1 MAKKKK
7 FRVEFRKNRTPRA
20 RKTDWTRQFDEHG
33 FQEQAPETEERI
45 SGKGETSRRRTIRTA
60 DAGPNL
66 GNAEMPC
73 NVFLEVDEKACRRGR
88 VLSVYGLSS
97 SVLANDGALYQCAT
111 RRILKTLSTDQ
122 RNPVVA
128 GDRVFFRPN
137 EKFMPDESR
146 IEVTEQAVLPTVS
159 PCESAPLREGLI
171 VRVEPRHGTISRA
184 VRGRRQVIVAN
195 VDQLLIVAS
204 VAEPRL
210 KPNLIDRMLA
220 AAEKGR
226 VKPIICINKIDLIE
240 PANLEPLVGVYSRMG
255 YPVLLV
261 SAMTGFGIDRV
272 RRLTVGRQSVV
283 AGQSG
288 VGKSSL
294 LNAID
299 SNLHLRVGAVSEDNE
314 KGRHTTTTARLL
326 PIARGGFVV
335 DTPGMRSFELWDVIP
350 EEVAGYYRDLRPYVS
365 LCRFPDCTHTH
376 EDDCAVKDA
385 VTDGRLDERRYE
397 SYCHMRSGQI
407 EE

>member
-7 FRVEFRKNRTPRA
+7 FRAEFRKNRTPRA

-45 SGKGETSRRRTIRTA
+45 GGRGDMSRHRTVCTSSEA
-60 DAGPNL
+60 AAEP
-66 GNAEMPC
+66 GNAEIPFDVM
-73 NVFLEVDEKACRRGR
+73 LDVDLADSCCGR
-88 VLSVYGLSS
+88 VLSVFGLSS
-97 SVLANDGALYQCAT
+97 TVMGDDGGLCQCAT
-111 RRILKTLSTDQ
+111 RRILKTLSTDE

-128 GDRVFFRPN
+128 GDRVVYRPVKN
-137 EKFMPDESR
+137 SQP
-146 IEVTEQAVLPTVS
+146 
-159 PCESAPLREGLI
+159 REGMI
-171 VRVEPRHGTISRA
+171 VRVEPRHGTVSRA
-184 VRGRRQVIVAN
+184 VRGRRQVLVSN
-195 VDQLLIVAS
+195 VDQVLVVTS

-210 KPNLIDRMLA
+210 KPNLIDRLLV

-226 VKPIICINKIDLIE
+226 VRPIICINKIDLVE
-240 PANLEPLVGVYSRMG
+240 PANFEPLVGVYSRMG
-255 YPVLLV
+255 YPVLLA
-261 SAMTGFGIDRV
+261 SAKTGFGIERL
-272 RRLTVGRQSVV
+272 RRLAAGRESVV

-299 SNLHLRVGAVSEDNE
+299 ASLHLRVGLVSEENE

-326 PIARGGFVV
+326 PLGCGGFVV
-335 DTPGMRSFELWDVIP
+335 DTPGLRSFELWDVIP
-350 EEVAGYYRDLRPYVS
+350 EEVAGYFRDLRPYVS
-365 LCRFPDCTHTH
+365 LCRFPNCTHTH

-397 SYCHMRSGQI
+397 SYCHMRSGQM

>member
-7 FRVEFRKNRTPRA
+7 FRAEFRKNRTPRT
-20 RKTDWTRQFDEHG
+20 RKTDWTRQFDAHG
-33 FQEQAPETEERI
+33 FQDLTPETEERI
-45 SGKGETSRRRTIRTA
+45 SGKGEMNRHRTIRTA
-60 DAGPNL
+60 EAGQDL
-66 GNAEMPC
+66 GSAEIPFD
-73 NVFLEVDEKACRRGR
+73 VLLEVDVAACRRGR
-88 VLSVYGLSS
+88 VLSVFGLSNT
-97 SVLANDGALYQCAT
+97 VLDDDGTPYQCAT
-111 RRILKTLSTDQ
+111 RRILKTLSTEE

-128 GDRVFFRPN
+128 GDHVLFRTCEN
-137 EKFMPDESR
+137 ASS
-146 IEVTEQAVLPTVS
+146 QASPTVS
-159 PCESAPLREGLI
+159 PREQTPLKEGLI

-195 VDQLLIVAS
+195 VDQLLIVSS

-210 KPNLIDRMLA
+210 KPNLIDRLLA
-220 AAEKGR
+220 AAEKGG
-226 VKPIICINKIDLIE
+226 VKPVICINKIDLIE

-255 YPVLLV
+255 YQVLLV
-261 SAMTGFGIDRV
+261 SAKTGFGIERL
-272 RRLTVGRQSVV
+272 RRLTAGRESVL

-299 SNLHLRVGAVSEDNE
+299 TNLHLRVGAVSEENE

-326 PIARGGFVV
+326 PIGSGGFVV

-365 LCRFPDCTHTH
+365 LCKFPNCTHTH

-397 SYCHMRSGQI
+397 SYCNLRSGQI

>member
-7 FRVEFRKNRTPRA
+7 FRAEFRKNRAPRA

-33 FQEQAPETEERI
+33 FQEQAPETGERI
-45 SGKGETSRRRTIRTA
+45 SGRGDMARRRTVCTA
-60 DAGPNL
+60 DAAPGL
-66 GNAEMPC
+66 GNAEVPFEM
-73 NVFLEVDEKACRRGR
+73 VLDVDLAACRLGR
-88 VLSVYGLSS
+88 VLSVFGLAST
-97 SVLANDGALYQCAT
+97 VLGDDGACYQCGT
-111 RRILKTLSTDQ
+111 RRILKTLSTDE

-128 GDRVFFRPN
+128 GDRVLFRLAENTQP
-137 EKFMPDESR
+137 
-146 IEVTEQAVLPTVS
+146 Q
-159 PCESAPLREGLI
+159 EGLI
-171 VRVEPRHGTISRA
+171 ERVEPRHGTISRA
-184 VRGRRQVIVAN
+184 VRGRRQVLVSN

-204 VAEPRL
+204 VAEPPL
-210 KPNLIDRMLA
+210 KPNLIDRLLV

-226 VKPIICINKIDLIE
+226 VRPILCINKVDLTE

-261 SAMTGFGIDRV
+261 SAKTGFGIERF
-272 RRLTVGRQSVV
+272 RRLAAGRESVV

-299 SNLHLRVGAVSEDNE
+299 TNLHLRVGAVSEENE
-314 KGRHTTTTARLL
+314 KGRHTTTTAKLL
-326 PIARGGFVV
+326 PISCGGFVV

-397 SYCHMRSGQI
+397 SYCHMRSGQV

>member
-7 FRVEFRKNRTPRA
+7 FRAEFRKNRTPRA

-45 SGKGETSRRRTIRTA
+45 SGRGEMNRHRTICATEPTA
-60 DAGPNL
+60 EL
-66 GNAEMPC
+66 GNAELPFD
-73 NVFLEVDEKACRRGR
+73 VLLDVDLSACRRGR
-88 VLSVYGLSS
+88 VLSVFGLAST
-97 SVLANDGALYQCAT
+97 VLGDDGTAYQCAT
-111 RRILKTLSTDQ
+111 RRILKTLCTEQ
-122 RNPVVA
+122 RNPVVT
-128 GDRVFFRPN
+128 GDRVLYRCSEN
-137 EKFMPDESR
+137 SQSK
-146 IEVTEQAVLPTVS
+146 
-159 PCESAPLREGLI
+159 EGLI
-171 VRVEPRHGTISRA
+171 ERVEPRRGTLSRA
-184 VRGRRQVIVAN
+184 VRGRRQVIVSN

-204 VAEPRL
+204 VAEPQL
-210 KPNLIDRMLA
+210 KPNLIDRLLV

-226 VKPIICINKIDLIE
+226 VRPIICINKIDLTE

-261 SAMTGFGIDRV
+261 SAKTGFGTN
-272 RRLTVGRQSVV
+272 RLRCLTAGRESVV

-299 SNLHLRVGAVSEDNE
+299 TNLHLRVGAVSEDSE

-326 PIARGGFVV
+326 PIGCGGFVV
-335 DTPGMRSFELWDVIP
+335 DTPGLRTFELWDVIP

-397 SYCHMRSGQI
+397 SYCHMRSGQMDDY
-407 EE
+407 

>member
-7 FRVEFRKNRTPRA
+7 FRAEFRKNRTPRA

-45 SGKGETSRRRTIRTA
+45 SGRGEMTRHRTICTSEVA
-60 DAGPNL
+60 PELGDAEIPFDVL
-66 GNAEMPC
+66 
-73 NVFLEVDEKACRRGR
+73 LDVDPAACRRGR
-88 VLSVYGLSS
+88 VLSVFGLTST
-97 SVLANDGALYQCAT
+97 VLGDDGTLYPCAT
-111 RRILKTLSTDQ
+111 RRILKTLSSDKH
-122 RNPVVA
+122 NPVVA
-128 GDRVFFRPN
+128 GDRVLFRL
-137 EKFMPDESR
+137 DEN
-146 IEVTEQAVLPTVS
+146 VQLK
-159 PCESAPLREGLI
+159 EGMI
-171 VRVEPRHGTISRA
+171 VRVEPRHGTLSRA
-184 VRGRRQVIVAN
+184 VRGRRQVIVSN
-195 VDQLLIVAS
+195 VDQLLVVAS

-210 KPNLIDRMLA
+210 KPNLIDRLLV

-226 VKPIICINKIDLIE
+226 VRPIICINKIDLVE

-261 SAMTGFGIDRV
+261 SAKTGFGTDRL
-272 RRLTVGRQSVV
+272 RRLVAGRESVV

-299 SNLHLRVGAVSEDNE
+299 TNLHLRVGAVSEENE
-314 KGRHTTTTARLL
+314 KGRHTTTTARLSAL
-326 PIARGGFVV
+326 GCGGFVV
-335 DTPGMRSFELWDVIP
+335 DTPGMRGFELWDVIP

-397 SYCHMRSGQI
+397 SYCSMRSGQA
-407 EE
+407 EEQCTPHAPP